1 MAFLFIGSL
10 GMPELIMLLI
20 IILVFFGAKKIPELA
35 KGFGKGISEFKAA
48 KKEGSEDVANDKE
61 DFLAKDK

>member
-1 MAFLFIGSL
+1 MSFIFISGL

-35 KGFGKGISEFKAA
+35 KGFGKGIKEFKAA
-48 KKEGSEDVANDKE
+48 TKPNSEG
-61 DFLAKDK
+61 LAKNEGDSLTRDK

>member
-1 MAFLFIGSL
+1 MTFIFIGSL

-35 KGFGKGISEFKAA
+35 KGFGKGIKEFKAA
-48 KKEGSEDVANDKE
+48 TKE
-61 DFLAKDK
+61 DTSRDVNEEDDTSNKQG